1 MKKKIFKIGT
11 ASLLI
16 GLLLSVLLQFGF
28 NMLFVG
34 VYEPVLVKGGDK
46 LLNRMLYE
54 SPTLPDSYFQDE
66 KKISENL
73 EGAIE
78 EINVR
83 EDCCDFTANH
93 LIRFYLE
100 NEERLTEFNKNEIRD
115 CLTGLKYWLTD
126 YDGRQDSMCFWSE
139 NHQILFA
146 VTEYLTGNEWPD
158 VHFADGRKG
167 SSHVESAKERINAWM
182 EQRFYYGFNEYYS
195 NNYYIEDIAPMAN
208 FIEFAVDEDMVNR
221 MKIIMD
227 LLWYD
232 VASQSY
238 KYVDVN
244 GKTNYAFM
252 SASGRMYMDNKSSD
266 DTGNRLRLFIDF
278 ILDNGEEYKTY
289 DRNFYLCFKRMYEN
303 TDYEVPQVIKEI
315 FNDNSK
321 KQIIKSSNGISLEEL
336 EQDGFIGTSA
346 NQIMMQMGMEAF
358 TNENVINNSIYLL
371 KKYKL
376 FNNEFLNDFK
386 MVNLW
391 PLTTFNLLDELSSAL
406 NPSTNGKAI
415 LRSNIYTYQTDYY
428 SMSTNQGHYAG
439 SYADQHQINLTTI
452 SSDITVYTS
461 QPSRVSTRGQ
471 YWVGYGRLPYSIQ
484 EGNVNVSIYDI
495 PQKKG
500 FLEPHIVKYTHAY
513 FPVGLFDEVNL
524 DHINSGYVFGRKGNT
539 YVTLIAK
546 SNSNAKLSFKNDI
559 DNVTQ
564 EDLTK
569 DLNSIKKNVKEMLE
583 ATGDLR
589 YDLILEG
596 GTNHAWITEVS
607 SIEEDSNF
615 ESFISRI
622 LSNNYSYDNYTVKY
636 QSRDNNYEVK
646 YADYFMFNGSNVN
659 MNYDR
664 YDCDYV
670 PENIKRKADVIKFEF
685 NNYSLQLDYKNNK
698 RV

>member
-34 VYEPVLVKGGDK
+34 VYEPVLVKDGDK

-54 SPTLPDSYFQDE
+54 SPTLPDSYFLDE

-100 NEERLTEFNKNEIRD
+100 NEERLAEFNKNEIRD

-238 KYVDVN
+238 KYVDVH

-303 TDYEVPQVIKEI
+303 TDYEVK
-315 FNDNSK
+315 
-321 KQIIKSSNGISLEEL
+321 
-336 EQDGFIGTSA
+336 
-346 NQIMMQMGMEAF
+346 
-358 TNENVINNSIYLL
+358 
-371 KKYKL
+371 
-376 FNNEFLNDFK
+376 
-386 MVNLW
+386 
-391 PLTTFNLLDELSSAL
+391 
-406 NPSTNGKAI
+406 
-415 LRSNIYTYQTDYY
+415 
-428 SMSTNQGHYAG
+428 
-439 SYADQHQINLTTI
+439 
-452 SSDITVYTS
+452 
-461 QPSRVSTRGQ
+461 
-471 YWVGYGRLPYSIQ
+471 
-484 EGNVNVSIYDI
+484 
-495 PQKKG
+495 
-500 FLEPHIVKYTHAY
+500 
-513 FPVGLFDEVNL
+513 
-524 DHINSGYVFGRKGNT
+524 
-539 YVTLIAK
+539 
-546 SNSNAKLSFKNDI
+546 
-559 DNVTQ
+559 
-564 EDLTK
+564 
-569 DLNSIKKNVKEMLE
+569 
-583 ATGDLR
+583 
-589 YDLILEG
+589 
-596 GTNHAWITEVS
+596 
-607 SIEEDSNF
+607 
-615 ESFISRI
+615 
-622 LSNNYSYDNYTVKY
+622 
-636 QSRDNNYEVK
+636 
-646 YADYFMFNGSNVN
+646 
-659 MNYDR
+659 
-664 YDCDYV
+664 
-670 PENIKRKADVIKFEF
+670 
-685 NNYSLQLDYKNNK
+685 
-698 RV
+698 

>member
-34 VYEPVLVKGGDK
+34 VYEPVLVKDGDK

-54 SPTLPDSYFQDE
+54 SPTLPDSYFLDE

-100 NEERLTEFNKNEIRD
+100 NEERLAEFNKNEIRD

-238 KYVDVN
+238 KYVDAN
-244 GKTNYAFM
+244 GKTNYA
-252 SASGRMYMDNKSSD
+252 
-266 DTGNRLRLFIDF
+266 
-278 ILDNGEEYKTY
+278 
-289 DRNFYLCFKRMYEN
+289 
-303 TDYEVPQVIKEI
+303 
-315 FNDNSK
+315 
-321 KQIIKSSNGISLEEL
+321 
-336 EQDGFIGTSA
+336 
-346 NQIMMQMGMEAF
+346 
-358 TNENVINNSIYLL
+358 
-371 KKYKL
+371 
-376 FNNEFLNDFK
+376 
-386 MVNLW
+386 
-391 PLTTFNLLDELSSAL
+391 
-406 NPSTNGKAI
+406 
-415 LRSNIYTYQTDYY
+415 
-428 SMSTNQGHYAG
+428 
-439 SYADQHQINLTTI
+439 
-452 SSDITVYTS
+452 
-461 QPSRVSTRGQ
+461 
-471 YWVGYGRLPYSIQ
+471 
-484 EGNVNVSIYDI
+484 
-495 PQKKG
+495 
-500 FLEPHIVKYTHAY
+500 
-513 FPVGLFDEVNL
+513 
-524 DHINSGYVFGRKGNT
+524 
-539 YVTLIAK
+539 
-546 SNSNAKLSFKNDI
+546 
-559 DNVTQ
+559 
-564 EDLTK
+564 
-569 DLNSIKKNVKEMLE
+569 
-583 ATGDLR
+583 
-589 YDLILEG
+589 
-596 GTNHAWITEVS
+596 
-607 SIEEDSNF
+607 
-615 ESFISRI
+615 
-622 LSNNYSYDNYTVKY
+622 
-636 QSRDNNYEVK
+636 
-646 YADYFMFNGSNVN
+646 
-659 MNYDR
+659 
-664 YDCDYV
+664 
-670 PENIKRKADVIKFEF
+670 
-685 NNYSLQLDYKNNK
+685 
-698 RV
+698 